1 MSTSTASAAAGF
13 FRRKAGSGVG
23 GADTAAS
30 DHNYPSHVVGPVTR
44 SSSGTLKTKEFW
56 SFIWLK
62 NSF

>member
-44 SSSGTLKTKEFW
+44 SSSGTLKTKEF
-56 SFIWLK
+56 
-62 NSF
+62 